1 MDKQQILSLL
11 EFVRGIA
18 NFILS
23 IILVLSIA
31 DGDFNFLPL
40 FILGLI
46 LANLSL
52 LKERLTRKNIFHKFS

>member
-1 MDKQQILSLL
+1 
-11 EFVRGIA
+11 
-18 NFILS
+18 
-23 IILVLSIA
+23 VLSIA

-46 LANLSL
+46 LANFSL